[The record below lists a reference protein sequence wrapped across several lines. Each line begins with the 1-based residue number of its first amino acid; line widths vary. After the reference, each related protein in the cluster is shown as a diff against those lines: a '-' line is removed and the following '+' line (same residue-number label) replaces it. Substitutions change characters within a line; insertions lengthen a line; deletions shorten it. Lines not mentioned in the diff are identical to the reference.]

1 MSRRVATPISVPS
14 NAPKRARISMSIAGS
29 SSTVVPVPAPVSA
42 LAPASASVPVAGF
55 SSFTTPRLESSFGAE
70 AIRASSGFAPEIMAA
85 QIQQLTQLLQQQ
97 QQQQQQRASEAE
109 VDQAKKECSS
119 YLAEYYRD
127 YVVGRRSEFVLDVT
141 FAHKNNRKVKALL
154 CEQVRKHRRF
164 DLLTTSQ
171 IHTIIRSKYS
181 YLMSK
186 AKGKTVVS
194 PKTTC
199 RSRVNTVSI

>member
-109 VDQAKKECSS
+109 VDQAKKECSQNTTVIT
-119 YLAEYYRD
+119 LLVAE
-127 YVVGRRSEFVLDVT
+127 
-141 FAHKNNRKVKALL
+141 AN
-154 CEQVRKHRRF
+154 
-164 DLLTTSQ
+164 LTWT
-171 IHTIIRSKYS
+171 
-181 YLMSK
+181 
-186 AKGKTVVS
+186 
-194 PKTTC
+194 
-199 RSRVNTVSI
+199 